1 LGRAMATMTSV
12 PWLACVLLLGLAHFT
27 YPQERRRKMADEEE
41 QEGGEAEVEAEA
53 AAAAAATT
61 KAEEEGAAAAAAED
75 ILETGTRS
83 RGAVGMEAV
92 ATAARNRHKHNS
104 NAPSSYSPVVTH
116 DDDGHGATNSP
127 TNRSRSSS
135 AAGDVWS
142 SQPPRDLELVELAS
156 TRNPLVV
163 DVDSDTTRG
172 GLGWGE

>member
-1 LGRAMATMTSV
+1 MATMTSV

-41 QEGGEAEVEAEA
+41 QEGEAEVEAVAE
-53 AAAAAATT
+53 AAAATT
-61 KAEEEGAAAAAAED
+61 KAEGGAAAAAAED
-75 ILETGTRS
+75 ILETSEIEG
-83 RGAVGMEAV
+83 RGYGAV
-92 ATAARNRHKHNS
+92 ATAARNNIS
-104 NAPSSYSPVVTH
+104 TTATSSYSPVVTH

-163 DVDSDTTRG
+163 DVDS
-172 GLGWGE
+172 